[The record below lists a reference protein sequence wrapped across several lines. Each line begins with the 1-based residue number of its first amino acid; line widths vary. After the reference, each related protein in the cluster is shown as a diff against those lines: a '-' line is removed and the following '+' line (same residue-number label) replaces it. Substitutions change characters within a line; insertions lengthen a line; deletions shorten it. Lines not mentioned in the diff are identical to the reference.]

1 MHPQMLINH
10 QNVIEWSAPF
20 MIFQILQIFFYI
32 FNGDFQEVCM
42 DQYPLERIKEIDPN
56 FQPLPELIPK
66 IRQPSIS
73 SMVVPEEDS
82 ELQIPIVSNYR
93 PS

>member
-42 DQYPLERIKEIDPN
+42 DQYP
-56 FQPLPELIPK
+56 
-66 IRQPSIS
+66 
-73 SMVVPEEDS
+73 
-82 ELQIPIVSNYR
+82 
-93 PS
+93 